1 METSPTDVF
10 SRLESAVSA
19 WSDELQSA
27 HLDLERR
34 LADAASRLAQE
45 VEGGLLDTQPILD
58 VVEASQAR
66 LVDVQAAVD
75 DMVSHARNLERRLK
89 AVETAT
95 QNHGALEA
103 TVVQLAGRIE
113 QFDQKDD
120 THESESDLR
129 GEIAELRS
137 ELSALRQDNDLNS
150 VRAELE
156 EIRDQISNAKPV
168 DEALVLE
175 FAKVGMEVS
184 QLRSALKEIGIRH
197 EAVTLPES
205 EPKEEPLV
213 LIEEDEDYE
222 DTEVALVEDSV
233 LPFRDPN
240 PEPIVEED
248 LSDDALRSLAFD
260 DTGHRRRLGDILT
273 AANAI
278 TDNQLDDA
286 LDRQSRIPTS
296 RIGTI
301 LIELGAAT
309 ELTIARV
316 LSAQLQLPY
325 LELNEDVISDNAVSL
340 MNPRLARHH
349 QCIPVSAHGDTLVLA
364 MANPL
369 DLIAIEDVEL
379 ATNKRVDPVVATQ
392 SQVMH
397 CIETFYGPQVIVG
410 GDDPI
415 PENV

>member
-27 HLDLERR
+27 HVDLERR
-34 LADAASRLAQE
+34 LADAASRLAEE

-58 VVEASQAR
+58 AVEASQSR
-66 LVDVQAAVD
+66 LGDVQAAVD
-75 DMVSHARNLERRLK
+75 DMVSHARNLERRLS
-89 AVETAT
+89 AVEAST
-95 QNHGALEA
+95 QNQRALEA
-103 TVVQLAGRIE
+103 TVAHLAGRME
-113 QFDQKDD
+113 QLDQQEDAPD
-120 THESESDLR
+120 SDSDLR

-137 ELSALRQDNDLNS
+137 ELSAVRQESGLES
-150 VRAELE
+150 VRAEIE
-156 EIRDQISNAKPV
+156 ELRDQISNAKPV

-184 QLRSALKEIGIRH
+184 QLRSALKEIGVRH

-222 DTEVALVEDSV
+222 DTEVAEFEDSV
-233 LPFRDPN
+233 VPFRDPT
-240 PEPIVEED
+240 PEPIAEED
-248 LSDDALRSLAFD
+248 LTDDALRSLAFD

-278 TDNQLDDA
+278 TDNQLDVA

-325 LELNEDVISDNAVSL
+325 LELNEDAISDNAISL
-340 MNPRLARHH
+340 MNPRLARNH

-397 CIETFYGPQVIVG
+397 CIETFYGPQVIVDG
-410 GDDPI
+410 GEPA
-415 PENV
+415 PENA